1 MMEVTEV
8 YTNFERLPDEKKE
21 RILSICIEEF
31 AESGFDKTST
41 DTITT
46 RAGISKGILYH
57 YFKNK
62 KNLYIYVVD
71 HSRKLIG
78 DRIMNDLQSVKT
90 EDFFD
95 RVKEVILIKQR
106 VQFEYLTE
114 TQLVT
119 HALLHPPSGMEDEM
133 KEMLQKNVDHYS
145 EQYLEKLIDR
155 SLLQENASPEKVIN
169 LTMTTLEQIAQKN
182 LQAYQEKSMSFSEIL
197 EKVEPELDE
206 YIDII
211 KYGALK

>member
-1 MMEVTEV
+1 M